1 MRLPLF
7 IAKRYLFAKKSHNV
21 INVISLISASGI
33 ALGTMALVVI
43 LSVYNGFEG
52 LIKSLYS
59 AGEAD
64 ILIAP
69 AAGKS
74 FSYKTVEFDKV
85 RELAAPGHFC
95 PVAEENV
102 FVKYGNGESI
112 AAMKGVDSVFA
123 AHTKIS
129 KFMTEGEFQ
138 LYEGEVPLAVAGKGI
153 AAALGIRTHFTDPL
167 YFYYPSR
174 NSSLSLINPASSL
187 NQERLFPGGIFSIE
201 QTLDRKYIFVPLET
215 AQNLLEL
222 EDNVTAVEIYYDNE
236 TGTSQVIEQIKSVLG
251 AGFTVK
257 DRYMQNET
265 LYKMMKAEKLT
276 IYMILLFVVII
287 ISFNL
292 FGSLSM
298 LILEKSEDTETLRS
312 MGAGEDL
319 VRRIFLLEGW
329 MISLLGM
336 VTGLVLGIIISL
348 LQQNFGFVKMPGN
361 FIIDAYPVVVSI
373 WDIVYIAIGVG
384 FVGYLSARL
393 PLRILKKN

>member
-1 MRLPLF
+1 VRLPLF

-21 INVISLISASGI
+21 INVISLISAAGI

-64 ILIAP
+64 ILIVP
-69 AAGKS
+69 SEGKS
-74 FSYKTVEFDKV
+74 FSIKTIEFDKV
-85 RELAAPGHFC
+85 RDLVADGHFC

-102 FVKYGNGESI
+102 FIRYGSGESV
-112 AAMKGVDSVFA
+112 ATMKGIDSVFA
-123 AHTKIS
+123 AQTKIS
-129 KFMTEGEFQ
+129 KFMTEGEFRMR
-138 LYEGEVPLAVAGKGI
+138 EGEVPLAVAGKTI
-153 AAALGIRTHFTDPL
+153 AASLGIRTHFTDPL
-167 YFYYPSR
+167 YIYFPSR
-174 NSSLSLINPASSL
+174 TNPVSLLNPASSL
-187 NQERLFPGGIFSIE
+187 NQARLFPGGIFSIE
-201 QTLDRKYIFVPLET
+201 QNLDRKFIFVPLEV
-215 AQNLLEL
+215 ARELLEIGD
-222 EDNVTAVEIYYDNE
+222 EVTSVEIYYDTE
-236 TGTSQVIEQIKSVLG
+236 SDRATVIEEIQKTLG
-251 AGFTVK
+251 EGFRVK

-298 LILEKSEDTETLRS
+298 LILEKEDDTRTLRS
-312 MGAGEDL
+312 MGAGEQL
-319 VRRIFLLEGW
+319 VKRIFLLEGW

-336 VTGLVLGIIISL
+336 GTGIVFGVVICL
-348 LQQNFGFVKMPGN
+348 LQQKFGFVNMPGN

-373 WDIVYIAIGVG
+373 WDIAYIIIGVG

-393 PLRILKKN
+393 PLRILKNN